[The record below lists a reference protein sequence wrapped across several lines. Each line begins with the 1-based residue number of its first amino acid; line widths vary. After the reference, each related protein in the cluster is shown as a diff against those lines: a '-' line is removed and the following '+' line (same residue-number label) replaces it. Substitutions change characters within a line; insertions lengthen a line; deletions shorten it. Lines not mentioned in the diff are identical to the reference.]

1 MKEGADMTGAEL
13 IKWIQDNHAENMH
26 VMDSDDYCDCYYVSE
41 VNIKDRVHNDN
52 LTKVI
57 FLE

>member
-1 MKEGADMTGAEL
+1 MTGAEL

-26 VMDSDDYCDCYYVSE
+26 VMASDDYCDCYFISE
-41 VNIKDRVHNDN
+41 ASIKDHVHNHNIK
-52 LTKVI
+52 KVI